1 MKKIITFLILLII
14 PINIYAIELSEL
26 YSPNVLIY
34 DLTDN
39 EILYKK
45 NSDKKTNI
53 ASLTKIMTTITA
65 IEKIDDLNDTVTFK
79 EEMLSGLPSDAS
91 LANLVVGDNYTYEDL
106 LYASILPSG
115 ADATQA
121 LAISLSGSV
130 SKFVNDMNDLAKKIG
145 LNNSHFVNVTGLDI
159 ENHYST
165 LDDILKLLKYSL
177 NNNLFETIYK
187 TKEHTLT
194 TGLLVESTIK
204 KYNKFM
210 NLDTSRIVGSKTG
223 NTNIAG
229 LCMSQLFVS
238 DNHEIIS
245 ITTGAKYV
253 WGNFYNLKDALNII
267 DYVDDNYDEVTIIP
281 KDELIKKI
289 KINNSEEYKIYPSED
304 VTYFIEIPKEKD
316 KISYNYDGLE
326 NLTYKNKK
334 NDVIGKI
341 NYYYSDTLIKS
352 EEVKLNEDIPM
363 TFNNIVQEN
372 LILIIIL
379 IVILFLLVKI
389 IKKQKRRKRRRK
401 KI

>member
-45 NSDKKTNI
+45 NSDKKINI

-79 EEMLSGLPSDAS
+79 EEMLSGLPNDAS

-130 SKFVNDMNDLAKKIG
+130 SEFVDDMNDLAKKIG

-289 KINNSEEYKIYPSED
+289 KINNSEEYNIYPSED

-341 NYYYSDTLIKS
+341 NYYYDDNLIKS
-352 EEVKLNEDIPM
+352 EEVKPNEDIPM

>member
-177 NNNLFETIYK
+177 NNNIFETIYK

-289 KINNSEEYKIYPSED
+289 KINNSEEYNIYPSED

-372 LILIIIL
+372 IILIIIL

-389 IKKQKRRKRRRK
+389 IRKQKRRKRRRK

>member
-289 KINNSEEYKIYPSED
+289 KINNSEEYNIYPSED

>member
-130 SKFVNDMNDLAKKIG
+130 SKFVNDMNVLAKKIG

-267 DYVDDNYDEVTIIP
+267 YYVDDNYDEVTIIP

-289 KINNSEEYKIYPSED
+289 KINNSEEYNIYPSED
-304 VTYFIEIPKEKD
+304 VTYFIELPKEKD

-326 NLTYKNKK
+326 NLTHKNKK

-341 NYYYSDTLIKS
+341 NYYYDDNLIKS
-352 EEVKLNEDIPM
+352 EEVKLNENIPM

-379 IVILFLLVKI
+379 IVILFLVVKI